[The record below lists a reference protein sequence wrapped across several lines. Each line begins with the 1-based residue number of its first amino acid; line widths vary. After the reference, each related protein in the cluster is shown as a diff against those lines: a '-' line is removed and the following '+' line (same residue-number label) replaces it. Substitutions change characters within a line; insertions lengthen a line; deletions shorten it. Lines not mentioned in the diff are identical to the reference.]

1 MSNTAN
7 TKRNRWL
14 LLALGGMVL
23 FYFGD
28 IGYRKLYEEP
38 NAKSKTLKNQ
48 LVKKLQSAKLE
59 FAKSKKA
66 VQQLGQIEQKSLPWD
81 SEMARSRYQA
91 WLLQLAK
98 DAKLKNTSVDSSE
111 PVAMTKSFRRSKRS
125 IELCK
130 RFGFSLRG
138 RGDLGQVTKFLYE
151 FYRGGHLQKIRS
163 MNLNPVGQGQEVD
176 MSISIEALA
185 LPNADREAELTS
197 LVSEELAHDD
207 VRDYQ
212 LIARRNFF
220 GRGGTRTA
228 WKQISLSAVTSD
240 VHGMGEAWFKVT
252 DQSNTVMLP
261 VGQSLA
267 RSSFDV
273 LVVSLDDSSAT
284 VSVDG
289 QLYRISI
296 GQTLADAV
304 PVEE

>member
-1 MSNTAN
+1 MSSTAN

-14 LLALGGMVL
+14 LGALGAMVL

-28 IGYRKLYEEP
+28 MAYTKLYEEP
-38 NAKSKTLKNQ
+38 T
-48 LVKKLQSAKLE
+48 VKSAKLE
-59 FAKSKKA
+59 EQLTKKIQASKLALAKSKRA
-66 VQQLGQIEQKSLPWD
+66 AQQLEQLEQKSLPWD

-98 DAKLKNTSVDSSE
+98 DAKLKGTSVDSNE
-111 PVAMTKSFRRSKRS
+111 PVSVTKTFRGSKKPILLS
-125 IELCK
+125 K

-151 FYRGGHLQKIRS
+151 FYRGGHLHKIRT

-176 MSISIEALA
+176 LSISIEALA

-197 LVSEELAHDD
+197 LVSEELALHD

-220 GRGGTRTA
+220 GRGGTHSA
-228 WKQISLSAVTSD
+228 WKQIRLSAVTSD
-240 VHGMGEAWFKVT
+240 VRGVGEAWFKVA
-252 DQSNTVMLP
+252 DLSNTVMLP

-267 RSSFDV
+267 RSSFDI

-289 QLYRISI
+289 QLYRIAI
-296 GQTLADAV
+296 GQSLADAV
-304 PVEE
+304 PVTK